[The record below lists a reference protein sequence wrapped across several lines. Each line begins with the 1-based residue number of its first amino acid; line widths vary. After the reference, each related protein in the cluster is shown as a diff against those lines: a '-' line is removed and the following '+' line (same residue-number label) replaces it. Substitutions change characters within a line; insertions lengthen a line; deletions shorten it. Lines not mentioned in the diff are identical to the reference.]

1 MRDGT
6 DWGRRLS
13 AGGNSYALGASFV
26 EQISLALI
34 QKFFFILN
42 LFILWLVAN
51 HEYSDGLILYNNVNE
66 TKVKRLSDHNGLPEK
81 NCQGRI
87 RNIINQNNLFYVH
100 TYLSFCINS

>member
-34 QKFFFILN
+34 QKHFSILN
-42 LFILWLVAN
+42 LFILLFVLN
-51 HEYSDGLILYNNVNE
+51 YVYSDGLIFYNNVDE
-66 TKVKRLSDHNGLPEK
+66 TKVKRLSDHYGLPEK

-87 RNIINQNNLFYVH
+87 CNIINQNNLF
-100 TYLSFCINS
+100 